1 VTGTHGGIGW
11 IVLAVR
17 IPAQPSRHRVAVWR
31 ELRRIGALPIG
42 QGTWA
47 VPDVPA
53 FAEGVRRVLE
63 LTDRGPGEV
72 VTFTAAGRSEK
83 DVARMARLFTEARQE
98 EWTEFVADCEKFTAE
113 IDKEIGKG
121 KLTVAELEEEEHSLE
136 RLRRWHRELKIRDV
150 FKAALAPDADRHLA
164 CCVRRLD
171 EYTQLVFQA
180 VHGLDAEPED

>member
-1 VTGTHGGIGW
+1 
-11 IVLAVR
+11 
-17 IPAQPSRHRVAVWR
+17 
-31 ELRRIGALPIG
+31 
-42 QGTWA
+42 
-47 VPDVPA
+47 
-53 FAEGVRRVLE
+53 
-63 LTDRGPGEV
+63 
-72 VTFTAAGRSEK
+72 
-83 DVARMARLFTEARQE
+83 MARAAPDWSAADRAGHLGGARR
-98 EWTEFVADCEKFTAE
+98 ARLREKFTAE

-180 VHGLDAEPED
+180 LHGLDAESEN